1 MTTPSN
7 TASGRPGLST
17 RHTHH
22 HGCGPPTNPIS
33 SFSYEGYL
41 FVPSER
47 HSREDRWKSAQ
58 RKELPFSQGDLFNEV
73 IKQQRSGRTAL
84 EEFCDPRVVD
94 DAKHGMITNLI
105 KERTTTESGST
116 YTLAAIKINK
126 DYVSDEEPEY
136 DKISLRG
143 HESKNK
149 EVKKRREETISI
161 SIILQGSVIHYPDH
175 VPEDFSQSCNPNSAN
190 AIESL
195 SPAAEKLVS
204 WTAPCTPTSS
214 TPRRYLPLSY
224 HNIDPNANGSDQSLT
239 PQQVYQRS
247 DDTRTRSERSSSVT
261 SFDTTSSSSPL
272 TPTSATSNND
282 CFTAVDH
289 AKNHNSPPVL
299 PRPLAHALLGLSM
312 STESTI
318 EKVLDENAQ
327 KQQPLAKQY
336 SPTQA
341 TEPVRPCTVM
351 SSSAQTIISST
362 DPHEDGRK
370 ETLDI
375 PKWSTGEMRR
385 PSTAYHG
392 PESGSMSS
400 LATSEDCT
408 MSTAT
413 LTDDG
418 YSPLHPQV
426 PRASSPDNLERKPSW
441 MDNMV
446 PGMSLK

>member
-1 MTTPSN
+1 M
-7 TASGRPGLST
+7 
-17 RHTHH
+17 
-22 HGCGPPTNPIS
+22 
-33 SFSYEGYL
+33 
-41 FVPSER
+41 PSER
-47 HSREDRWKSAQ
+47 HSREDRWTSAQ
-58 RKELPFSQGDLFNEV
+58 RKDLPFSQGDLFNEV

-126 DYVSDEEPEY
+126 DYVNDEEPEY
-136 DKISLRG
+136 DETSLRG
-143 HESKNK
+143 YESKN
-149 EVKKRREETISI
+149 EVKKRREETISV

-175 VPEDFSQSCNPNSAN
+175 VPEDFSQSCNPNSTN

-204 WTAPCTPTSS
+204 WNAPCTPTSS

-224 HNIDPNANGSDQSLT
+224 HNIGPNANGSDQSLR
-239 PQQVYQRS
+239 PQQVYERS

-289 AKNHNSPPVL
+289 AKNHNSPPAL
-299 PRPLAHALLGLSM
+299 PPPLAHALLGLSM
-312 STESTI
+312 STEPTI
-318 EKVLDENAQ
+318 EKFLDENAQ
-327 KQQPLAKQY
+327 KQHPLAKQH

-341 TEPVRPCTVM
+341 TEPVRPYTAM
-351 SSSAQTIISST
+351 SSSTQTIISFT

-370 ETLDI
+370 DTLDI
-375 PKWSTGEMRR
+375 SKWSTGEMRR
-385 PSTAYHG
+385 PSTADHG
-392 PESGSMSS
+392 PESGSMSG

-408 MSTAT
+408 MSTET

-418 YSPLHPQV
+418 DSPLHPQV
-426 PRASSPDNLERKPSW
+426 PRASSPDILERKPSW

>member
-1 MTTPSN
+1 M
-7 TASGRPGLST
+7 
-17 RHTHH
+17 
-22 HGCGPPTNPIS
+22 
-33 SFSYEGYL
+33 
-41 FVPSER
+41 PSER
-47 HSREDRWKSAQ
+47 RSREDRWKSAQ
-58 RKELPFSQGDLFNEV
+58 RKELPFSQADLFNEV

-84 EEFCDPRVVD
+84 EAFCDPRVVD
-94 DAKHGMITNLI
+94 DAKHAMIDNLI

-126 DYVSDEEPEY
+126 AYVSDEEPEY
-136 DKISLRG
+136 DEISLRG

-149 EVKKRREETISI
+149 EVKKRREETISV
-161 SIILQGSVIHYPDH
+161 SIILQGSVIHYSDH
-175 VPEDFSQSCNPNSAN
+175 VPGVFSQSCNPNSAN

-204 WTAPCTPTSS
+204 WNTPCMPTSS

-224 HNIDPNANGSDQSLT
+224 HNIDQNANWSDQSLT

-282 CFTAVDH
+282 CFAAVDH
-289 AKNHNSPPVL
+289 AKIHNSPPVL
-299 PRPLAHALLGLSM
+299 PRPLAHALLGLSI
-312 STESTI
+312 STEPTI
-318 EKVLDENAQ
+318 TKVLDENAQ
-327 KQQPLAKQY
+327 KQQPLAKQH
-336 SPTQA
+336 SPTEA
-341 TEPVRPCTVM
+341 PERRPFTVM
-351 SSSAQTIISST
+351 SSSTQTVISLA
-362 DPHEDGRK
+362 DPYEDGRK

-375 PKWSTGEMRR
+375 PKWSTEEIRQ
-385 PSTAYHG
+385 PSTADHG
-392 PESGSMSS
+392 PESGSMSN
-400 LATSEDCT
+400 LATSENCT
-408 MSTAT
+408 MPTAT

-418 YSPLHPQV
+418 DSPIHPKV
-426 PRASSPDNLERKPSW
+426 PRASSPDILERKPSW